1 MAKNKSQY
9 DSTLNLP
16 KTLFEMRAGL
26 PKKEPVMLKDWDD
39 NDLYNQLMKHNEGK
53 PQFILHDGPPY
64 ANGNIHMGTAL
75 NKIIKDIIIRE
86 KNMEGFQAP
95 YVPGFDTHGLPI
107 ELKALSSVGEKKKDI
122 SKLELRQICEK
133 FATEHIDIMSDQFK
147 RLGVIGDFEH
157 PYLTLKP
164 EFEARQI
171 EIFGEMAKKGY
182 IYKGMKAVYWC
193 PEDRTALAEAEIEY
207 AEDECDSIYVRFKL
221 TDDPNGVLAKH
232 NIPLDKAWIVIWT
245 TTTWTLPANV
255 ATCLN
260 PNLEYAFVK
269 IGDAYHIMA
278 RELVESTMKGCH
290 IDEYEVL
297 PETVLGSELE
307 LMQYQHPFLDRKG
320 LVILGDHVTLEGGTG
335 CVHTAPG
342 HGVEDFEVC
351 VNHYPQVPVVVP
363 VDDAGRL
370 TAEAGEKFAGLK
382 VWDANKV
389 ILEHIKE
396 SGHLM
401 GVQHITHQY
410 PHCWRCHHPIIFRA
424 TEQWFCS
431 IDAFKE
437 DVYKAIDSVH
447 WQPAWGHD
455 RMAGMVRDRSDWC
468 ISRQRVWGVPIPV
481 FYCKKCG
488 KYHITDASI
497 KAVSD
502 LFRKEGSDAWY
513 KYDAN
518 DILPK
523 TEVCECGASD
533 WEKDPDI
540 MDVWFDS
547 GSTWSAVCRE
557 RPELRWPVDMY
568 MEGADQFRGWF
579 QSSLLTSVA
588 TQGVAPYREVL
599 CHGWVVDAQGKQ
611 MHKSAGNGMEP
622 SEIIRDY
629 GADII
634 RLWVASSDYT
644 VDVRAGK
651 EIFRQLSE
659 AYRKMRNTARFMLG
673 NISDFDPAKDMVD
686 DDQLFEIDRWALEA
700 CNKLTATM
708 RDAYEHYDFSR
719 AYHALYNFCVID
731 MSNFY
736 MDVIKDRLYC
746 ADDHARRCAQTALY
760 RILVDFTKLLAP
772 ILCFTS
778 QEIWS
783 YIPKLDGMKDYV
795 VFEQM
800 PEAKAAADEAF
811 EAKWDRIMAIRDDV
825 KKVLEQARA
834 DKVIGSALEAGLT
847 LYCSK
852 EVYDF
857 LNAIPMDE
865 LADLFIVSHVDLV
878 EGEGGVKGLVE
889 GLGVSAAHAAG
900 NMCLRCW
907 KYETTVGEDGLC
919 PRCAKVLKQ

>member
-1 MAKNKSQY
+1 MAQNYNDTIHKMQ
-9 DSTLNLP
+9 TP
-16 KTLFEMRAGL
+16 FEMRAGL
-26 PKKEPVMLKDWDD
+26 PKKEPKMLEDWEQ
-39 NDLYNQLMKHNEGK
+39 NHVYEQMIKNNEGK
-53 PQFILHDGPPY
+53 PQYILHDGPPY

-75 NKIIKDIIIRE
+75 NKIIKDIIIRY
-86 KNMEGFQAP
+86 KNMSGFQAP
-95 YVPGFDTHGLPI
+95 YVPGYDTHGLPI
-107 ELKALSSVGEKKKDI
+107 ELKALSSLGDKKAGV
-122 SKLELRQICEK
+122 SKLELRQICKE
-133 FATEHIDIMSDQFK
+133 FATEHIGVMNEQFK
-147 RLGVIGDFEH
+147 RLGVQGDFEN
-157 PYLTLKP
+157 PYLTLRP
-164 EFEARQI
+164 EFEARQV
-171 EIFGEMAKKGY
+171 EIFGEMARKGY

-389 ILEHIKE
+389 ILEHIRE

-557 RPELRWPVDMY
+557 RPELCWPVDMY

-708 RDAYEHYDFSR
+708 RDAYDHYDFSR

-900 NMCLRCW
+900 NKCLRCW